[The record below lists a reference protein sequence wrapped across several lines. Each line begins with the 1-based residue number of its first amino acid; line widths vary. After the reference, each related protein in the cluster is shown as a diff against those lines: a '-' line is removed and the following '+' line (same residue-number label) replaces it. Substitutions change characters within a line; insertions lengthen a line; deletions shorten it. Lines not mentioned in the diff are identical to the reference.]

1 MVKILAILMIVLT
14 ILLCGCSEPPSYE
27 TLGDL
32 SMDAVEPIA
41 KQICLE
47 LPENASIQTIQG
59 STGKIYLCDGFEIM
73 VETYRA
79 GDLNQTLR
87 NLTGFSKDSL
97 TLVETAQNG
106 IASYSCAWASV
117 GEAGEQ
123 IGRTTILDDGNFH
136 YCLTVTA
143 AAEEA
148 YILQPVFEALF
159 ASFRLES
166 A

>member
-1 MVKILAILMIVLT
+1 MKKLGILIILLT

-32 SMDAVEPIA
+32 GMDEMEPSA
-41 KQICLE
+41 RQICLE
-47 LPENASIQTIQG
+47 LPENASVQTMQG
-59 STGKIYLCDGFEIM
+59 STGKIYLCDGYEIM
-73 VETYRA
+73 VETYRS

-97 TLVETAQNG
+97 TLVQTAQNG
-106 IASYSCAWASV
+106 ITSYSCAWASV

-143 AAEEA
+143 AAEDA
-148 YILQPVFEALF
+148 YLLQPVFEALF